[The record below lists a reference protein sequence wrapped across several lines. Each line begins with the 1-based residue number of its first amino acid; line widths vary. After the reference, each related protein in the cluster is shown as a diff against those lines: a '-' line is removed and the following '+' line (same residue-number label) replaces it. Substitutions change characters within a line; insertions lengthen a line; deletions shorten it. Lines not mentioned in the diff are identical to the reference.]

1 MPTRRGGRPA
11 LLSRSEI
18 VKAALRLLGEDGS
31 DAITMK
37 RVAEAVG
44 ASPMG
49 LYRHVKNRD
58 ELLEVMLE
66 SLLDALDLELPED
79 AGWRENIRSWM
90 RGVRQHFVAY
100 PEIFGLMDLEAGQQ
114 ISPAWLRTVGELVA
128 PLEAAG
134 LNGPEKVSALL
145 WVSRL
150 TMGMLIQEV
159 TSPISDTT
167 GVLAGLGRLG
177 GEDALPWVELLPELK
192 RMDDD
197 AHFRFVEEQAL
208 AAIERL
214 RASPSE

>member
-1 MPTRRGGRPA
+1 M
-11 LLSRSEI
+11 
-18 VKAALRLLGEDGS
+18 RLLGEDGS
-31 DAITMK
+31 DGITMK

-66 SLLDALDLELPED
+66 SLLDALELELPAD
-79 AGWRENIRSWM
+79 RGWQDNVRTWM

-100 PEIFGLMDLEAGQQ
+100 PEIFGLMDLEAGHQ
-114 ISPAWLRTVGELVA
+114 ISPAWLRTVGALVA

-134 LNGPEKVSALL
+134 LSGPDQLSALL

-150 TMGMLIQEV
+150 TMGTLIQEV
-159 TSPISDTT
+159 MSPVSDTT
-167 GVLAGLGRLG
+167 GVLTGLGQLG
-177 GEDALPWVELLPELK
+177 PEDALPWVELLPELK

-197 AHFRFVEEQAL
+197 SHFEFVEEQAL

-214 RASPSE
+214 RDRASV